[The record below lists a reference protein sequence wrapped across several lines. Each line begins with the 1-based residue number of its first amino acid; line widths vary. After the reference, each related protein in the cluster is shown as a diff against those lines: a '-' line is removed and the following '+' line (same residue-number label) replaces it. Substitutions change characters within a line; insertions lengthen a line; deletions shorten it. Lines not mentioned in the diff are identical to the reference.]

1 MTAKDI
7 EIMAPVG
14 SYESLMAAIQ
24 GGANAVYFGI
34 GRLNMR
40 SRSSKN
46 FTLDDLTEISK
57 ICHQNNIRSYITLNT
72 VVFDKEIDEVK
83 EIVQAAKQHDIS
95 AIIASDISVIQY
107 ARSQNVEVHMST
119 QTNITNIEAVQF
131 WSLFADVMVTARE
144 LSLAQVADI
153 TRQIEERQIKGPSGK
168 LIQIEI
174 FAHGALCMA
183 VSGKCY
189 LSLDNMNHSANRGA
203 CLQMCRRGYKVT
215 DLDGE
220 HELEIDNEY
229 IMSPKD
235 LKTIGFL
242 DKILAAGVR
251 VLKIE
256 GRGRSADYV
265 KVVSQCYR
273 EAVDAYFEGKYT
285 PENIEIWEER
295 LKTVYNRGFW
305 DGYYLGKKLGEWTE
319 NYGSLATKKKVYA
332 GLVTNYFSKPGV
344 AEIKLEAQKK
354 VYAGLVTNYFSKPGV
369 AEIKLEAQDLN
380 IGDDI
385 QIHGPTTGV
394 YEATVSEI
402 RLELE
407 PVSKVEKGLIC
418 SIPVKQL
425 VRRMDKVYKIVDTIE
440 NDELLS

>member
-344 AEIKLEAQKK
+344 AEIKLEAQ
-354 VYAGLVTNYFSKPGV
+354 
-369 AEIKLEAQDLN
+369 DLN

-407 PVSKVEKGLIC
+407 PVSKVEKGLTC

>member
-1 MTAKDI
+1 
-7 EIMAPVG
+7 MAPVG

-242 DKILAAGVR
+242 DKILASGVR

-344 AEIKLEAQKK
+344 AEIKLEAQ
-354 VYAGLVTNYFSKPGV
+354 
-369 AEIKLEAQDLN
+369 DLN

-407 PVSKVEKGLIC
+407 PVSKVEKGLTC